1 MVLDWID
8 EIFEE
13 EPISNSQIA
22 IIETLLPRVPY
33 EESTKKEIESGLLEL
48 NYNEAYKLI
57 MKLKDDYIPTD
68 PQEQWKK
75 MFKNGY

>member
-57 MKLKDDYIPTD
+57 MKLKDDYIPID

-75 MFKNGY
+75 MFKNGN

>member
-8 EIFEE
+8 DIFEE

-33 EESTKKEIESGLLEL
+33 EE
-48 NYNEAYKLI
+48 
-57 MKLKDDYIPTD
+57 
-68 PQEQWKK
+68 
-75 MFKNGY
+75 